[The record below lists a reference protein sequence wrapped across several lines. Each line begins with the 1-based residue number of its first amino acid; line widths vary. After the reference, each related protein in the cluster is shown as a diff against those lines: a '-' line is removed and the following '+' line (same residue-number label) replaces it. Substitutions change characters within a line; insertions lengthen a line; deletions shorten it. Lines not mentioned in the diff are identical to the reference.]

1 MKRRHAFVKS
11 LLLRQLSNYHIKQD
25 SSTQAILDTKK
36 QKKVMGSLERKLPDF
51 FLFPWTYIL

>member
-25 SSTQAILDTKK
+25 SSTQAILDTKN
-36 QKKVMGSLERKLPDF
+36 KKVMGSLERKLPDF
-51 FLFPWTYIL
+51 FLFPWTCIL